1 MNIKLNIGLY
11 IQIGVLI
18 LQIIFA
24 LLYFYKISKKEKI
37 IKQEQKKLNDR
48 QKEIAKEEKWLNE
61 ETGRHEEKVLRLENE
76 IHELEQERMNI
87 LLNGNE
93 ESREAAA
100 AYVSTLEQAY
110 LDAETEYLGKVA
122 AIKENI
128 QSEQI
133 LLDKIKEDRLLAI
146 EAVRKEKQISNEK
159 ENYSL
164 ILSDS
169 ELADIQIL
177 NNLKKSLSQPRILS
191 MLIWNQ
197 YYQPLAKKKFA
208 EILGSKTI
216 CGIYKIT
223 NQQTGECYIGQSVDV
238 DKRFKE
244 HLKCG
249 LGIDTPIGNKLYKA
263 MNQYG
268 IQNFTFE
275 LIREADKK
283 DLDKLEQY
291 YISLYQADK
300 YGYNGRVQIRGKK

>member
-122 AIKENI
+122 ALNENLKNE
-128 QSEQI
+128 QS

-300 YGYNGRVQIRGKK
+300 YGYNGRVQIKGKK